1 VHIVSDLALPAF
13 DDADVVVKAPDT
25 GPGNWSGAASALLV
39 DGTFWLVYRVRRPIE
54 AGRGVSVVIARSDD
68 GVAFE
73 RLAEVHRDDFGAA
86 SFERPVLV
94 TTSDGPDARWRL
106 YLSCATPDSKHWWIE
121 VLEADRPESLPT
133 GDRAVVFPGSDIVA
147 VKDPVILRQGSRWHA
162 WVCRHPLT
170 ESGQEDRM
178 STAYLTSHDGLS
190 WTDHG
195 ETLRGTPGKW
205 DARGAR
211 VSTVL
216 SLDPLVLLYDGRD
229 TVAANW
235 FEKTGIAREGVD
247 GVLAGSAEP
256 VVVSPEGTGAF
267 RYASAVP
274 LPNGRTRFYF
284 EAARADGSH
293 DLMTSIG

>member
-1 VHIVSDLALPAF
+1 VHIVSDLALPQF
-13 DDADVVVKAPDT
+13 ESADVVVKAPET

-39 DGTFWLVYRVRRPIE
+39 DGTFWLVYRVRRPLGS
-54 AGRGVSVVIARSDD
+54 GRGVSVVIARSDD
-68 GVAFE
+68 GVVFQ
-73 RLAEVHRDDFGAA
+73 RVAEVHRDQFDAA

-94 TTSDGPDARWRL
+94 TTSDEADARWRL

-121 VLEADRPESLPT
+121 ALEADRPESLPS
-133 GDRAVVFPGSDIVA
+133 GDRILVFPGSAAVA
-147 VKDPVILRQGSRWHA
+147 VKDPVIVRRESRWHA

-170 ESGQEDRM
+170 ERGQEDRM
-178 STAYLTSHDGLS
+178 STAYLTSRDGLS

-195 ETLRGTPGKW
+195 EVLRGRPGKW

-211 VSTVL
+211 VTTVL
-216 SLDPLVLLYDGRD
+216 SLDPMVVLYDGRA
-229 TVAANW
+229 TASANW
-235 FEKTGIAREGVD
+235 FERTGIAREGVD
-247 GVLAGSAEP
+247 GALVGSAEP

>member
-1 VHIVSDLALPAF
+1 VHIVSDLALPRFESAE
-13 DDADVVVKAPDT
+13 VVVKAPDT
-25 GPGNWSGAASALLV
+25 GPGNWSGAASALFV
-39 DGTFWLVYRVRRPIE
+39 DGTFWLVYRVRRPVE
-54 AGRGVSVVIARSDD
+54 AGRGVRVVIARSDD
-68 GVAFE
+68 GVEFE
-73 RLAEVHRDDFGAA
+73 SVADVHREDFGAA

-94 TTSDGPDARWRL
+94 TTSDGPGARWRL
-106 YLSCATPDSKHWWIE
+106 YLSCATPDSKHWWIHT
-121 VLEADRPESLPT
+121 LEAERPESLPS
-133 GDRAVVFPGSDIVA
+133 GDRVVVFPGSPAVA
-147 VKDPVILRQGSRWHA
+147 VKDPVIVRRGSRWHA

-195 ETLRGTPGKW
+195 AMLRGTPGEW

-211 VSTVL
+211 VTTVL

-229 TVAANW
+229 TAAANW

-247 GVLAGSAEP
+247 GVLAGSAKP

-293 DLMTSIG
+293 DLMTSLG

>member
-1 VHIVSDLALPAF
+1 MHIVSELALPAF
-13 DDADVVVKAPDT
+13 ESADVVVKAPDK

-39 DGTFWLVYRVRRPIE
+39 DQTFWLVYRVRRPLD

-68 GVAFE
+68 GLAFE
-73 RLAEVHRDDFGAA
+73 RVAEVHRDDFGAA

-94 TTSDGPDARWRL
+94 TTADGPDARWRL

-121 VLEADRPESLPT
+121 ALEADRPAALAS
-133 GDRAVVFPGSDIVA
+133 GQRRMVFPGSASVG
-147 VKDPVILRQGSRWHA
+147 VKDPVILRRGSSWHA

-170 ESGQEDRM
+170 EPGVEDRM
-178 STAYLTSHDGLS
+178 STAYLTSGDGLS

-195 ETLRGTPGKW
+195 EVLRGTPGQW

-211 VSTVL
+211 VTTAL
-216 SLDPLVLLYDGRD
+216 SLDPLVLLYDGRA
-229 TVAANW
+229 TASANW
-235 FEKTGIAREGVD
+235 FEKTGVARQVD
-247 GVLAGSAEP
+247 GALVGSAEP

-267 RYASAVP
+267 RYASAVA
-274 LPNGRTRFYF
+274 LPDGRTRFYF

-293 DLMTSIG
+293 DLMTSVG

>member
-1 VHIVSDLALPAF
+1 VNIVSDLALPDF
-13 DDADVVVKAPDT
+13 ENADVVVAAPDT

-39 DGTFWLVYRVRRPIE
+39 DGTFWLVYRIRRPLD
-54 AGRGVSVVIARSDD
+54 AGRGTSVVIARSED
-68 GVAFE
+68 GVNFE
-73 RLAEVHRDDFGAA
+73 RVAEVHRDDFGAA
-86 SFERPVLV
+86 SLERPVLV
-94 TTSDGPDARWRL
+94 TTSDGSGARWRL
-106 YLSCATPDSKHWWIE
+106 YLSCATPGSKHWWIE
-121 VLEADRPESLPT
+121 ALEADRPESLPG
-133 GDRAVVFPGSDIVA
+133 GDRALVFPGSAVVA

-170 ESGQEDRM
+170 EPGEEDRM

-195 ETLRGTPGKW
+195 EVLRGRPGEW

-211 VSTVL
+211 VTTVL
-216 SLDPLVLLYDGRD
+216 GLDPLVLLYDGRA
-229 TVAANW
+229 TASANW
-235 FEKTGIAREGVD
+235 FERTGIAREGAD
-247 GVLAGSAEP
+247 GALVGSAEP
-256 VVVSPEGTGAF
+256 VVLSPEGTGAF

-274 LPNGRTRFYF
+274 LPDGRTRFYF